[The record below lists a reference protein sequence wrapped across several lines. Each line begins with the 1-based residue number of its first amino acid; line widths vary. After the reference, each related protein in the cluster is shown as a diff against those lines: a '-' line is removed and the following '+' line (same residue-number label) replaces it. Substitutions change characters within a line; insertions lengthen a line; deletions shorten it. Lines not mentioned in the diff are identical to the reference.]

1 MDTEAQQAYGTW
13 GLETVRHSLAPDHQ
27 QKA

>member
-1 MDTEAQQAYGTW
+1 MDTEAQQAYGPW
-13 GLETVRHSLAPDHQ
+13 DLKTVRHNLAPDHQ